1 MPDRRR
7 GRHDQPVV
15 KHDLVTPE
23 QERLQELVQALD
35 AIVWEAEPADLR
47 FTFLS
52 RRAEAMLGY
61 PIERWLA
68 EPGLF
73 ASRLHPDDRERVLD
87 GYRAAVNQGND
98 HSLEYRVLA
107 SDDHVVWLRDRIHVA
122 RDSKGRALALRGV
135 MVDST
140 RRKEAEDRLRESEAR
155 YRRLVHLSPDAIMV
169 HSEGKLV
176 FANVA
181 AARLLGADTPEM
193 LVGMSALDIVH
204 PDYHDVVA
212 KRMRQEEEGT
222 AVALLEERF
231 IRLDGALLDVEV
243 AGIPFNYQGRPA
255 GQIVVRDI
263 TSRKETERQLQATES
278 RYRALVEQIP
288 AILYLVSL
296 GPEKTMYVGPQIEA
310 ILGISQMEYLGRSVV
325 WFEALHPEDR
335 ERATSEWETFV
346 QNASGARSSDYRMID
361 RDGRTVWIHDRS
373 IVIAQEDG
381 RPSVVQGIMFD
392 VTEQKQ
398 AELQLRSR
406 DAILE
411 AVDLAAERFLRAP
424 EWTEVIDEVLEAL
437 GTAADAGRVTLSELH
452 RDEDDVLRGS
462 VRHEWTARGIPS
474 QRDRPAFQEAPLEQA
489 GWQRWVD
496 VLDSG
501 EVIHGPTW
509 VFPDGER
516 EMLEQEGVRSTL
528 AVGIFVEGVRWG
540 SISVDDC
547 TNERDWSAAEIDA
560 LKAAAETLG
569 AAVQRKRTEEA
580 LQAAE
585 AKYRALVEQI
595 PAVLYIDEPGAE
607 DQTIYISPQVE
618 PILGLAAEDWLSNHS
633 LWYEHLH
640 PDDRDAAWRTYRK
653 GVANGRPF
661 SYEYRLVTPRGT
673 IWVRDDAVVLPQ
685 EEGPP
690 LVQGV
695 MFDVTEEKLA
705 EEALLESE
713 RREREAAKQLRALDA
728 MKNTF
733 LAAVSHELRSPLTA
747 VLGLALTL
755 EQQELAQ
762 DEQRDLLQRL
772 ASNARK
778 LDRLLTNLLDIDRL
792 ARGTVTPQLHTTD
805 VGALARRTIQAADYL
820 GDRPIHVEASPV
832 VAYVDAAK
840 VERTV
845 ENLLVNTARHTT
857 EDTNVY
863 VRVSED
869 DEGVLIVVEDD
880 GPGVPEEI
888 REAIFEPFRQGPTLS
903 GHAPGTG
910 IGLSLVQQFAQ
921 LHGGRAWVEERP
933 GGGASFRVHLPQ
945 PPGGN
950 GQRD

>member
-7 GRHDQPVV
+7 ARQDPPAVT
-15 KHDLVTPE
+15 HDLSTPE

-35 AIVWEAEPADLR
+35 AIVWEAEPVDLR

-52 RRAEAMLGY
+52 RRAEDLLGY
-61 PIERWLA
+61 PIERWLS
-68 EPGLF
+68 EPDLF
-73 ASRLHPDDRERVLD
+73 ASRFHREDRDRVLD
-87 GYRAAVNQGND
+87 GYRAAVNQGTD
-98 HSLEYRVLA
+98 HSLEYRVIA
-107 SDDHVVWLRDRIHVA
+107 ADGRVVWLRDRIHVA

-140 RRKEAEDRLRESEAR
+140 RRKVAEDRLRESEDR

-181 AARLLGADTPEM
+181 AAQLLGAETPDA

-204 PDYHDVVA
+204 PDFHEVVA

-222 AVALLEERF
+222 AVSLLEERF
-231 IRLDGALLDVEV
+231 IRLDGSHIDVEV
-243 AGIPFNYQGRPA
+243 AGIPFIYQGKPA

-263 TSRKETERQLQATES
+263 TARKTTARQLQAAES

-288 AILYLVSL
+288 AILYIVSPE
-296 GPEKTMYVGPQIEA
+296 PEKTMYIGPQIET
-310 ILGISQMEYLGRSVV
+310 ILGISQAEYVGRPQV
-325 WFEALHPEDR
+325 WYDALHPEDR
-335 ERATSEWETFV
+335 IRASEEWETFMRD
-346 QNASGARSSDYRMID
+346 AHGARSSDYRMID

-373 IVIAQEDG
+373 VVITDEDG

-398 AELQLRSR
+398 AEVQLRRR
-406 DAILE
+406 DAILA
-411 AVDLAAERFLRAP
+411 AVDVAAERFLRASDW
-424 EWTEVIDEVLEAL
+424 EDVIDEVLEAL
-437 GTAADAGRVTLSELH
+437 GTAADAGRVTLYELS
-452 RDEDDVLRGS
+452 RDDDGTLLVS
-462 VRHEWTARGIPS
+462 VGHEWTARGVHS
-474 QRDRPAFQEAPLEQA
+474 QKADPAFHDAPLVEQ

-496 VLDSG
+496 VLDG
-501 EVIHGPTW
+501 GDVIHGPTW

-516 EMLEQEGVRSTL
+516 EKLELEGVRSAL
-528 AVGIFVEGVRWG
+528 AVGIFVDGARWG

-560 LKAAAETLG
+560 LKAAAEILG
-569 AAVQRKRTEEA
+569 AAVQRKRTEEI
-580 LQAAE
+580 LQDTE
-585 AKYRALVEQI
+585 AKFRALVEQI
-595 PAVLYIDEPGAE
+595 PAVLYVDRPGAE

-618 PILGLAAEDWLSNHS
+618 PILGLAASDWLTNHS

-661 SYEYRLVTPRGT
+661 SYEYRLVTTRGT

-685 EEGPP
+685 EDGGP

-695 MFDVTEEKLA
+695 MFDITEEKLA

-755 EQQELAQ
+755 EQQQLAP
-762 DEQRDLLQRL
+762 DEQQDLLQRL

-778 LDRLLTNLLDIDRL
+778 LDRLLTDLLDIDRL

-832 VAYVDAAK
+832 VASVDAAK
-840 VERTV
+840 VERIV
-845 ENLLVNTARHTT
+845 ENLLVNTSRHTT

-863 VRVSED
+863 VRVCEED
-869 DEGVLIVVEDD
+869 DGVLIVVEDD
-880 GPGVPEEI
+880 GPGIPAEI

-945 PPGGN
+945 PAGGN
-950 GQRD
+950 GRRD

>member
-1 MPDRRR
+1 MSNRRR
-7 GRHDQPVV
+7 VRQEQPTVTS
-15 KHDLVTPE
+15 DLATPD

-35 AIVWEAEPADLR
+35 AIVWEAEPVDLR

-52 RRAEAMLGY
+52 RRAENLLGY
-61 PIERWLA
+61 PIARWLA
-68 EPGLF
+68 EPDLF
-73 ASRLHPDDRERVLD
+73 ASHFHPEDRERVLN
-87 GYRAAVNQGND
+87 GYRAAVNQGTD
-98 HSLEYRVLA
+98 HSLEYRVVA
-107 SDDHVVWLRDRIHVA
+107 ADGRVVWLRDRIHVA
-122 RDSKGRALALRGV
+122 RDSKGRALSLRGV

-140 RRKEAEDRLRESEAR
+140 RRKEAEDRLRESEDR

-176 FANVA
+176 FANIA
-181 AARLLGADTPEM
+181 AAQLLGAETPDV
-193 LVGMSALDIVH
+193 LVGKPALDIVD
-204 PDYHDVVA
+204 PDYHDAVA

-222 AVALLEERF
+222 AVSLLEERF
-231 IRLDGALLDVEV
+231 IRLDGAVIEVEV
-243 AGIPFNYQGRPA
+243 AGIPFIYQGKPA

-263 TSRKETERQLQATES
+263 TSRKETERQLQVTES

-288 AILYLVSL
+288 AILYIVSL
-296 GPEKTMYVGPQIEA
+296 GPEKTMYIGPQIEE
-310 ILGISQMEYLGRSVV
+310 ILGISQVEYLGRPQV

-335 ERATSEWETFV
+335 ERAGVEWDAFV
-346 QNASGARSSDYRMID
+346 KDPRGARSSDYRMID

-373 IVIAQEDG
+373 VAIADEEG

-392 VTEQKQ
+392 LTEQKQ
-398 AELQLRSR
+398 AELQLRRR

-424 EWTEVIDEVLEAL
+424 EWTDVIDEVLEAL
-437 GTAADAGRVTLSELH
+437 GTAADAGRVTLSELY
-452 RDEDDVLRGS
+452 RDEDGVLRAS
-462 VRHEWTARGIPS
+462 VRHEWTARGVHS
-474 QRDRPAFQEAPLEQA
+474 QKDNPAFQEAPLEQA

-496 VLDSG
+496 ILDSG
-501 EVIHGPTW
+501 EVVHGPTW

-516 EMLEQEGVRSTL
+516 EMLEQEGVRSAL
-528 AVGIFVEGVRWG
+528 SVGIFVEGARWG

-569 AAVQRKRTEEA
+569 AAVQRKRTEEM
-580 LQAAE
+580 LQATE

-595 PAVLYIDEPGAE
+595 PAVLYVDRPGAE

-618 PILGLAAEDWLSNHS
+618 PILGLAAADWLSNHS

-640 PDDRDAAWRTYRK
+640 PDDRETAWRTYRK
-653 GVANGRPF
+653 GVANGQPF
-661 SYEYRLVTPRGT
+661 SYEYRLVTDRGT

-685 EEGPP
+685 DDGAP

-755 EQQELAQ
+755 EQQELAPE
-762 DEQRDLLQRL
+762 EQRDLLQRL

-778 LDRLLTNLLDIDRL
+778 LDRLLTDLLDIDRL

-805 VGALARRTIQAADYL
+805 VGALVRRTIQAADYL
-820 GDRPIHVEASPV
+820 GDRSIHVEATPV
-832 VAYVDAAK
+832 VASVDAAK
-840 VERTV
+840 VERIV
-845 ENLLVNTARHTT
+845 ENLLVNTSRHTT

-910 IGLSLVQQFAQ
+910 IGLSLVQQFAE
-921 LHGGRAWVEERP
+921 LHGGRSWVEDRP

-945 PPGGN
+945 PGSGN
-950 GQRD
+950 SQRS